1 MRKTYNKIQET
12 YILAKAHLQ
21 ALEEQE
27 REVDQEYIA
36 KNCILNHDG
45 SIPRAS
51 WAIEDE
57 LLADKAIKECS
68 KMVNESGLWDEILIA
83 RKNLDEAEENLVQY
97 GISLM
102 PGLEE
107 KELLKEAVTKNYMVR
122 KKVIDL
128 TIKLDSETVKR

>member
-1 MRKTYNKIQET
+1 MRKTSNKIQET

-36 KNCILNHDG
+36 KNGILNHDG

-51 WAIEDE
+51 WAIDDE
-57 LLADKAIKECS
+57 LLADKAIEECS

-83 RKNLDEAEENLVQY
+83 RNNLDEAEENLVQY

-128 TIKLDSETVKR
+128 TTKLDSGTVKR